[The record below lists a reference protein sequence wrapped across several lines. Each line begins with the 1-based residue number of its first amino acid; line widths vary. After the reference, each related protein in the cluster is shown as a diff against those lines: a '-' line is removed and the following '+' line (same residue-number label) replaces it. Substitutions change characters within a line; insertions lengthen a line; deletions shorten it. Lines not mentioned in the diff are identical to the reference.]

1 MWLVTG
7 LAAILLSHSSVAQNR
22 EAATPLGTLPLGGV
36 AVLELDQIFPL
47 SRLMVEIDGD
57 EVLEP
62 LSLDRDLLLVPIPE
76 RLRGTRHE
84 LVLFR
89 RLPGT
94 EVAIARWTFQTNAEG
109 DVDFS
114 STINIDAGVRAPEG
128 GASSKFAR
136 VGGAM
141 DFDVGQGRFTGELNF
156 FFDHNRRGD
165 GEDELLLDSYFLQ
178 FREQLDN
185 ADLLFKIGTHILE
198 NDTNIM
204 DERSRRGVSLTVTD
218 PTETQTGRVF
228 ALQAT
233 SATDENN
240 LSGLA
245 DSNDLIIGAEG
256 TFYPIAGSLFKLSVA
271 TQDGRAPVGPN
282 GLQGEGTASGIAIS
296 GELAESPFRYELI
309 ARTSE
314 WTDAIGRQSGDA
326 YSGELIYSALS
337 AEDPRALEISFRYF
351 RIAQG
356 YFSAL
361 DPDAISGLQGSEVG
375 LTWYGPTLQWSLT
388 ATSAKTNVDGPET
401 RERDRLRAIEFDAVY
416 DPGVF
421 TGGFLLGTTFGFS
434 AAYAMQDRID
444 TPFSGAAPLD
454 HREIAFQL
462 SIDQDRARYS
472 WGLAYTFDRYDDRTL
487 VDFDEEI
494 HGFNAIYA
502 YTPYDELTAIALARA
517 EYIDAFDAVT
527 ESYEMALSLDYEFV
541 PDRWSVILEAG
552 MLEVSGPIGEDG
564 KFARAELAYEFF
576 PENEIFV
583 GALYGSG
590 SSQLAFNPSDG
601 WAVVA
606 GIRTEFD
613 IFSTYRRWG
622 Q

>member
-1 MWLVTG
+1 ML
-7 LAAILLSHSSVAQNR
+7 LLSHPSAAQDR
-22 EAATPLGTLPLGGV
+22 GAATPLGTLPLGGV

-76 RLRGTRHE
+76 RLRGTRHQ

-94 EVAIARWTFQTNAEG
+94 EVPIGRWAFQTDAEG

-114 STINIDAGVRAPEG
+114 STINLDAGVRAPEDG
-128 GASSKFAR
+128 SSSKFAR

-141 DFDVGQGRFTGELNF
+141 DFDVGQGRVTGELNF

-165 GEDELLLDSYFLQ
+165 GENEVLLDSYFLQ
-178 FREQLDN
+178 FREQLDGV
-185 ADLLFKIGTHILE
+185 DLLLKVGTHIIE
-198 NDTNIM
+198 NDTDVI
-204 DERSRRGVSLTVTD
+204 DDRSRRGVSLTVTE
-218 PTETQTGRVF
+218 PSETQTGRVF

-233 SATDENN
+233 SATDEYN

-245 DSNDLIIGAEG
+245 DGDDRVVGAEG
-256 TFYPIAGSLFKLSVA
+256 TFYPISGSLFKLSIA

-282 GLQGEGTASGIAIS
+282 GLQGEGSASGIAIS
-296 GELAESPFRYELI
+296 GEVGDSPLRYELI
-309 ARTSE
+309 ARTSD
-314 WTDAIGRQSGDA
+314 WTDDIGRLSGQS
-326 YSGELIYSALS
+326 YSGELIYSVLS
-337 AEDPRALEISFRYF
+337 PEDPRALEISFRYF

-361 DPDAISGLQGSEVG
+361 DPDAISGLQGSEID
-375 LTWYGPTLQWSLT
+375 LTWYGPALQWSLT
-388 ATSAKTNVDGPET
+388 ASAAKTNVDGLET
-401 RERDRLRAIEFDAVY
+401 RERDRLRAVVFDAVY

-434 AAYAMQDRID
+434 AAYAMQDRLD
-444 TPFSGAAPLD
+444 TPLGGAAPLD
-454 HREIAFQL
+454 NREIAFQL

-472 WGLAYTFDRYDDRTL
+472 WGLAYTFDRYDDRTE

-494 HGFNAIYA
+494 HGLNAIYA
-502 YTPYDELTAIALARA
+502 YTPYEELTAIALARA

-527 ESYEMALSLDYEFV
+527 ESYEVAVSLDYEFV

-552 MLEVSGPIGEDG
+552 MLEVAGPLGEDG
-564 KFARAELAYEFF
+564 KFARAELAYEVF
-576 PENEIFV
+576 PENEIFF
-583 GALYGSG
+583 GALFGSG
-590 SSQLAFNPSDG
+590 GSQLPFNPSDG